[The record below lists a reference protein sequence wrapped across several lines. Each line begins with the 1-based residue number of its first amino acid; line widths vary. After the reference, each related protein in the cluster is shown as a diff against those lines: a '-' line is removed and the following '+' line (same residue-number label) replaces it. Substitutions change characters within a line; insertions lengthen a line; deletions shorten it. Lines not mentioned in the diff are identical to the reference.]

1 MAKLHKFTS
10 IKAEEDE
17 NGESNSFENPSYV
30 CDFDDKEE
38 PRHAVQF
45 SPQKKRCTPF
55 NFAVAIFI
63 LASGGLAV
71 FLIVKFSQDNY
82 DADPTS
88 RPRLGGFTT
97 KPPDTGVNFD
107 VTLRLSNQIWT
118 DDFLD
123 TSSEAYRNLSNSL
136 TEQIKEGLNATETGP
151 NLSGVFITG
160 IRNGSVIIDV
170 LIQLKNPSLAPTLLS
185 SLRNATERA
194 KSSGLLPLLADVDTE
209 SIYISLTLQTTTTVI
224 KDTTSVM
231 TSSSSSITSSSPTQI
246 SSSSTTS
253 STTTP
258 ISSTTTSS
266 STNTPISSSIRSSSS
281 SSSSST
287 SLLTSTPSSS
297 SISTTMATETMTTPT
312 TSPSKNVTTVVS
324 STPLMT
330 TASSTPAS
338 FTPSTSLPPPM
349 MTTTGIRII
358 SPCNNTAYLT
368 KTLTEQCLNTTQL
381 SEVQHSTVDIK
392 CNFVLTSI
400 DCVLNHI
407 QKEFN
412 ITCSESDKHA
422 AAKEFSSLVSGYLGI
437 NPEICLI
444 PSTSSPPL
452 IPTTTAMKIISPCD
466 NTAYLTK
473 TLTEQCLNT
482 TQLSEVQHATDD
494 IKCNFVLTSIDC
506 VLGQIQKEFSIT
518 CSESDKHA
526 AAKEF
531 SSLVSG
537 YLGINPEICLIP
549 SSSSPPLILTTTAM
563 KIISPCDNTAYL
575 TKTLTEQCLNTTQL
589 SEVQHATDDI
599 KCNFV
604 LTSIDCVLNQIQK
617 EFNITCSE
625 SDKHAAA
632 KEFSSIVSGYLGINP
647 EICLIPS
654 TSSPPLILTTTAM
667 KIISP
672 CNNTAYLTQTL
683 TEQCLNTTQLSEV
696 QLSTVDIKCN
706 FVLTSIDCVLNQI
719 QNEFNITCSE
729 ADKHAAAKEFSSIV
743 HGYLGINPEIC
754 LSTSP
759 LTPTST
765 PTADVTT
772 HGVSTEKPTLP
783 PTTSSRMTTML
794 TSETMPH
801 TSSRTTT
808 SLPETSKTLTPTI
821 LSTTGKTTI
830 STPKIMTSTT
840 LSPTTS
846 KTTKLTETTAT
857 SFSSPTTMETTM
869 SSPTTTTTTT
879 FSSPTMTTAEPLPTM
894 TTVSK
899 ITTSSPVP
907 SSLTTTMVSS
917 TAKTTK
923 ITSLPP
929 TWTSVLSPTTIGT
942 VLTTVSSTNTS

>member
-506 VLGQIQKEFSIT
+506 VL
-518 CSESDKHA
+518 
-526 AAKEF
+526 
-531 SSLVSG
+531 
-537 YLGINPEICLIP
+537 
-549 SSSSPPLILTTTAM
+549 
-563 KIISPCDNTAYL
+563 
-575 TKTLTEQCLNTTQL
+575 
-589 SEVQHATDDI
+589 
-599 KCNFV
+599 
-604 LTSIDCVLNQIQK
+604 NQIQK